1 MNTNSTQTSNSIL
14 SEKYFCGIDL
24 ASKVIQ
30 VSVTRPNE
38 ESYDL
43 SLKIKD
49 FDEFIKKHCSDNY
62 IYAMEACGNSNY
74 WADKIAK
81 QGGAVYI
88 FPAQKCRS
96 YNHGCKDDRGDARGV
111 RDLLLTYIASPEAA
125 TVHPCVIRDR
135 QSRADMEMVKSYGDI
150 QSDLTTYLRR
160 LIAFLKEQDAT
171 LCYSYSM
178 SPEETI
184 RKANEYT
191 VKLNAEDADVNFSL
205 ITDIQDQCAIITLIL
220 KRRQNIYAAFSRY
233 LDKHPEC
240 RYLMAVPGSGL
251 LLAAISHIVTQGDFK
266 RFKNPRAFAAYTG
279 FVPEHSGTGGKNRIK
294 GLSEKGNPV
303 LKALLY
309 EGANACI
316 SHNGKQNKKDKREKI
331 KLAGEIARSLWKI
344 GINLNSPDE
353 IKEILQHYD
362 PDLASKITE
371 KNFNS
376 KLSKFKSKCNKL
388 ALLLERLTSSPVIT
402 DWLKSNSP
410 ENENSS
416 FSPDLEKFK
425 DCPIDLSSEDSPFRR
440 SVARLKA
447 YFKGLNDIPEQ
458 KLSDGELLDDVPVS
472 FQMN

>member
-178 SPEETI
+178 SPESTI
-184 RKANEYT
+184 KAATEYIK
-191 VKLNAEDADVNFSL
+191 KLNKEEAQNNSFL
-205 ITDIQDQCAIITLIL
+205 ISDIQTQSAIIAMLL
-220 KRRQNIYAAFSRY
+220 KRRSNILMGFLKYFES
-233 LDKHPEC
+233 HSEC
-240 RYLMAVPGSGL
+240 QYFMAIPGVGL
-251 LLAAISHIVTQGDFK
+251 LLAVGTHIITQGDFT
-266 RFKNPRAFAAYTG
+266 RFKNARSFAAYTG
-279 FVPEHSGTGGKNRIK
+279 FTPAHSGTGGKNKIAHM
-294 GLSEKGNPV
+294 SDNGNPV
-303 LKALLY
+303 LKALIY
-309 EGANACI
+309 EGANACTI
-316 SHNGKQNKKDKREKI
+316 IQKYKNKKDKRVKI
-331 KLAGEIARSLWKI
+331 RYGRQIAIDLWKI
-344 GINLNSPDE
+344 GINLKNPD
-353 IKEILQHYD
+353 IKEIVSHYD
-362 PDLASKITE
+362 AELASKITE
-371 KNFNS
+371 KNTS
-376 KLSKFKSKCNKL
+376 TKLCKFKSKCNKANKTFERLSSTPAVTSWCQNNLLEQHKQDSTLSPYL
-388 ALLLERLTSSPVIT
+388 AEFKNKNQLIDLSDPEGPFRRQSATLVAYLVEHNEVRELEINDLERL
-402 DWLKSNSP
+402 
-410 ENENSS
+410 
-416 FSPDLEKFK
+416 DLAEW
-425 DCPIDLSSEDSPFRR
+425 
-440 SVARLKA
+440 
-447 YFKGLNDIPEQ
+447 
-458 KLSDGELLDDVPVS
+458 
-472 FQMN
+472 